1 MSSSLTWTLWYTGY
15 FSPYT
20 LFVGSFSS
28 VHTLPI
34 RDSRFTVFYRHK
46 SASVTTESHT
56 VDKPLENG
64 AASTF
69 TVKKTRGDGT
79 MQHDVATDVPF
90 IGDFQ

>member
-1 MSSSLTWTLWYTGY
+1 
-15 FSPYT
+15 
-20 LFVGSFSS
+20 
-28 VHTLPI
+28 
-34 RDSRFTVFYRHK
+34 
-46 SASVTTESHT
+46 